1 MGKWSYILLAT
12 LLLPVLATAQLRNHS
27 FKTLDSLNAEEARP
41 TVVFLHTDWC
51 KVCHR
56 MEATTFAN
64 EAVIEQLN
72 SQFHFVSMDAEGKDD
87 ITYRGHTFRFRPT
100 GRNTGVHEL
109 AEQLGTIDGQLNY
122 PTLVAL
128 NTSNEIVFQYGGL
141 MDAKELLAVLE
152 ALLK

>member
-1 MGKWSYILLAT
+1 
-12 LLLPVLATAQLRNHS
+12 
-27 FKTLDSLNAEEARP
+27 
-41 TVVFLHTDWC
+41 
-51 KVCHR
+51 
-56 MEATTFAN
+56 
-64 EAVIEQLN
+64 
-72 SQFHFVSMDAEGKDD
+72 MDAEGEED